1 MVCLF
6 VYLLVLFSSSLV
18 LRTVVLKIHMISI
31 NDYSRIQ
38 YTSDAKCVVSFSV
51 SSFSFFGNLNSSFLI
66 SVDHSFVL

>member
-1 MVCLF
+1 
-6 VYLLVLFSSSLV
+6 VYCVYTV
-18 LRTVVLKIHMISI
+18 AVVLKIHMISI